1 MCSYTSCNSDV
12 ITLATENLDLLRL
25 KNWSMTLNIDAQFF
39 HFRVL
44 LKNYDGRRLKHKLE
58 FLCRQ
63 FCSHLAQI

>member
-12 ITLATENLDLLRL
+12 ITLATENLDLLQL

-63 FCSHLAQI
+63 FGSHLAQI